1 MTSGQG
7 FGDFSKLPAFQRG
20 GVIARSCVAGSRL
33 SSINLAQPLMSRSQK
48 DVDARQGWIL
58 HRLENKIKVL
68 FNREEQDGTI
78 TFLANA
84 GNPTAQLP
92 SSRA

>member
-1 MTSGQG
+1 MTSGKG

-20 GVIARSCVAGSRL
+20 GVIARSSVAGSGL
-33 SSINLAQPLMSRSQK
+33 SSTNLAQPRMNRSPK
-48 DVDARQGWIL
+48 DVDSRQGWIL
-58 HRLENKIKVL
+58 HRLKNKIKVL

-84 GNPTAQLP
+84 RNPAVQ
-92 SSRA
+92 